1 MTVKWNR
8 VSGNWTWWKD
18 LIQQRW
24 KKLTHVHLEAI
35 AGRRDHLLEC
45 IQRVYGISRKESE
58 RQLRRWE
65 DTLAHESDRTGPD
78 LQNEPRES
86 AQLNSRRYAKSPDR
100 DSR

>member
-18 LIQQRW
+18 LVQQRW
-24 KKLTHVHLEAI
+24 EKLTHVHLEAI

-45 IQRVYGISRKESE
+45 IQRVYGVSRKEAE

-65 DTLAHESDRTGPD
+65 DSLAAESVQTNLDRQD
-78 LQNEPRES
+78 EARES
-86 AQLNSRRYAKSPDR
+86 AELNGRGYAKSLDP